1 MAIPTVR
8 FYRRICMAFITKFLF
23 TGVTLHTGVHQALL
37 IHLVADLHI
46 KGSVSGAKNLIP
58 PLVQQ
63 LHMIRTH
70 FRYRQNAFLH
80 VFRQLRLW
88 YRPGITVVVPDR
100 KCDKQDEDN
109 QSRNY
114 FTTVVHFFSSTPAR
128 GLKYHGSK
136 TFVEVL
142 RSLFT
147 IYNQGVTNQ
156 FTQSANLNIRVP
168 VIH

>member
-1 MAIPTVR
+1 MT
-8 FYRRICMAFITKFLF
+8 FITKLLLA
-23 TGVTLHTGVHQALL
+23 GVTLHTGIHQTLL

-46 KGSVSGAKNLIP
+46 KRSVSGAQDYIP

-70 FRYRQNAFLH
+70 FRYRQNAFFH

-109 QSRNY
+109 QPRNY

-147 IYNQGVTNQ
+147 IYDQGVTNQ
-156 FTQSANLNIRVP
+156 FTEPANLNIGVP